1 MLDALA
7 CTARSTPALVQSHAS
22 IAIDKNSQ
30 YVYVNCLGNKLK
42 KKNTCHHCGDQAKE
56 DESKGA
62 REFQRGVEN
71 AWCQLRDDGGRYNGR
86 QQR

>member
-42 KKNTCHHCGDQAKE
+42 KKTLAIIVGIKPKRM
-56 DESKGA
+56 SRK
-62 REFQRGVEN
+62 VPEN
-71 AWCQLRDDGGRYNGR
+71 SSAA
-86 QQR
+86 